1 MVETVRSF
9 NRSVTQRIGVLT
21 DRYLGRNR
29 PLADARV
36 LWEIGERGCDVRAL
50 RRGLNLDSGYLSRLL
65 RSLEAAGL
73 VKVSASASDGRVR
86 AVHLTKKGRAE
97 RLLLDDRSEA
107 LAQSILAP
115 LSPAQQQRLVA
126 AMAEVDKL
134 LVAAAVEI
142 GERDPSHP
150 SARYCLAEYYA
161 ELDRRFAIGF
171 DPDAGGPSGPDELTP
186 PAGTFLVATLDGEPV
201 GCGALRF
208 HPSGITEIKRLWV
221 APPARGMGLG
231 RRLLDELEAR
241 ALQRGSGSVCLDT
254 NRALGEAIAMY
265 RRAGYVEIAPFNDNP
280 YADYWFEKS
289 LQ

>member
-9 NRSVTQRIGVLT
+9 NRSVTQRIGVIT
-21 DRYLGRNR
+21 DRYLGRSR
-29 PLADARV
+29 PLGEARV
-36 LWEIGERGCDVRAL
+36 LWEIGERGCDARVLRVR
-50 RRGLNLDSGYLSRLL
+50 LNLDSGYLSRLL
-65 RSLEAAGL
+65 RSLEAAAL
-73 VKVSASASDGRVR
+73 VKVSASANDRRVR

-97 RLLLDDRSEA
+97 RRLLDDRSDA

-115 LSPAQQQRLVA
+115 LSPTQQQRLVA

-142 GERDPSHP
+142 GERDPGHP
-150 SARYCLAEYYA
+150 SARYCLTEYYA
-161 ELDRRFAIGF
+161 ELDRRFAAGF
-171 DPDAGGPSGPDELTP
+171 DPDVGGASGPDELTP

-208 HPSGITEIKRLWV
+208 HPNGATEIKRLWV

-231 RRLLDELEAR
+231 RRLLDELEAQAR
-241 ALQRGSGSVCLDT
+241 QRGSASVCLDT
-254 NRALGEAIAMY
+254 NRALDEAIAMY

-289 LQ
+289 LH